1 MLNVKIFDIK
11 INLGIIEYMEYDHV
25 DSILAQ
31 WQRENPE
38 LDASPMAVVG
48 RISRAA
54 KTLSRALDAT
64 FTQFDL
70 NGGEFDV
77 LATLRRSG
85 SPYRLTPTE
94 LFKDLMLSSGA
105 MTNRLDQLER
115 AELIERT
122 PDPSDRRGTLV
133 GLTARGLALINAAV
147 TAHLANEHRLLHAL
161 SSDEREQLAG
171 LLRKLLCSL
180 DDHDTTS

>member
-1 MLNVKIFDIK
+1 
-11 INLGIIEYMEYDHV
+11 MEHDHV
-25 DSILAQ
+25 DTILAQ
-31 WQRENPE
+31 WQREKPD
-38 LDASPMAVVG
+38 LDARPMAVVG
-48 RISRAA
+48 RISRSA
-54 KTLSRALDAT
+54 KALSRALDTT
-64 FTQFDL
+64 FARFGL

-85 SPYRLTPTE
+85 APYRLTPTE

-115 AELIERT
+115 AELIERI

-133 GLTARGLALINAAV
+133 GLTAHGIDLVDTAV
-147 TAHLANEHRLLHAL
+147 AAHLANEHRLLHAL
-161 SSDEREQLAG
+161 SSDEREHLAD

-180 DDHDTTS
+180 ENHSGAGDT